1 MSNSGSSTGD
11 GGANGVCLP
20 AVGAAGEDKPE
31 SLPLLDFT
39 VLQELEED
47 MGGSGVARAFA
58 RDYIGIWNKRLGY
71 LTTSVG
77 NNEPR
82 LAMDAVLSLKNSA
95 FMVGASR
102 LANLALEL
110 ERLIKTGDL
119 AAVKKLLPVVRQTGE
134 DTVTALR
141 KYYLRLEP

>member
-1 MSNSGSSTGD
+1 MSSSGASTGD
-11 GGANGVCLP
+11 GANGVCLP
-20 AVGAAGEDKPE
+20 AAGAAGEDKPE
-31 SLPLLDFT
+31 SLQLLDFT

-47 MGGSGVARAFA
+47 MGGSGVASAFA
-58 RDYIGIWNKRLGY
+58 KDYIGIWNKRLGY

-102 LANLALEL
+102 LAKLALEL
-110 ERLIKTGDL
+110 ECLIRTGDL
-119 AAVKKLLPVVRQTGE
+119 SAVRKLLPVVRQTGE

-141 KYYLRLEP
+141 KSYLRHEP